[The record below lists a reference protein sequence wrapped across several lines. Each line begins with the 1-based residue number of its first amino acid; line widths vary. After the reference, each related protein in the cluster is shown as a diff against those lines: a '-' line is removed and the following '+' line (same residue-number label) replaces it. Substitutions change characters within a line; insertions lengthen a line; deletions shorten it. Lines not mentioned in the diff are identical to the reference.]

1 MENFKKLHR
10 FDKNI
15 EFLIGLDG
23 CNDKTKEIIRGYK
36 FVKCL
41 NMGKRN
47 GKHKVI
53 NKLMQKARGDIIVIH
68 DADWIFNVLNKDKLV
83 ELKNEFKD
91 KKLGGIAEAYPIE
104 YPAKKNTK
112 SLGHLGSMW
121 GNYFWIDFQKKHYT
135 YKEGSRSYA
144 KYSKNSFPFLVNIFR
159 KDLYNKNTTLG
170 DDFERGLDILNKEYK
185 VLIVND
191 LNFPRMIS
199 AYKTTRFKD
208 IARQKERTSLARK
221 QVFKKYKLNISIF
234 NFYLPLLLHSL
245 RNVNKIGNSKEKMAF
260 FVWLF
265 TFGLGT
271 VKNKIFETK
280 STKEGWL
287 MRAKR

>member
-1 MENFKKLHR
+1 M
-10 FDKNI
+10 
-15 EFLIGLDG
+15 
-23 CNDKTKEIIRGYK
+23 
-36 FVKCL
+36 
-41 NMGKRN
+41 
-47 GKHKVI
+47 
-53 NKLMQKARGDIIVIH
+53 
-68 DADWIFNVLNKDKLV
+68 
-83 ELKNEFKD
+83 
-91 KKLGGIAEAYPIE
+91 
-104 YPAKKNTK
+104 
-112 SLGHLGSMW
+112 
-121 GNYFWIDFQKKHYT
+121 
-135 YKEGSRSYA
+135 
-144 KYSKNSFPFLVNIFR
+144 NIFR

>member
-1 MENFKKLHR
+1 
-10 FDKNI
+10 
-15 EFLIGLDG
+15 
-23 CNDKTKEIIRGYK
+23 
-36 FVKCL
+36 
-41 NMGKRN
+41 
-47 GKHKVI
+47 
-53 NKLMQKARGDIIVIH
+53 
-68 DADWIFNVLNKDKLV
+68 
-83 ELKNEFKD
+83 
-91 KKLGGIAEAYPIE
+91 
-104 YPAKKNTK
+104 
-112 SLGHLGSMW
+112 
-121 GNYFWIDFQKKHYT
+121 
-135 YKEGSRSYA
+135 
-144 KYSKNSFPFLVNIFR
+144 
-159 KDLYNKNTTLG
+159 
-170 DDFERGLDILNKEYK
+170 
-185 VLIVND
+185 
-191 LNFPRMIS
+191 MIS